1 MEAMTTPAVHT
12 PRGPVTRKDVA
23 RYAGVSTAV
32 VSYVVNGGPKKV
44 APATE
49 AKVQDAIRILGYRPN
64 AAARALK
71 LGSSETIGLI
81 IPDNTNPFFSL
92 LAHAVEDA
100 AAELGYAL
108 LLTNSDGNLAKER
121 RNIRNL
127 ASRQVDGVVLA
138 SVLFEPDL
146 AALESADIPA
156 VLLNHGGKAPGFNSV
171 GVDLAAGRPDG
182 RGPPDRARPH
192 QHRPRHGH
200 QHAGRLRPAA
210 RRAGCRRSPR
220 PGCRRAP
227 LSADRSAGRAATPSG
242 RRLLA
247 SANRPTAIFAS
258 SDMQAIGILRAI
270 HEAGLTVPG
279 DIALTSFDG
288 SAEAEYSW
296 PALTTVEQP
305 VRVMAEAAVGGPGR
319 GTPRRAGRAPH
330 LPHRTAGPAV
340 LRLPG
345 PGLID
350 CSITALL
357 RGLKGR
363 LGPRRQGSLAELARR
378 GGRWGAIDVRTG
390 APLRRPA

>member
-1 MEAMTTPAVHT
+1 MRRPLIASMYSMTTSAVHT

-71 LGSSETIGLI
+71 LGSSETIGLV

-156 VLLNHGGKAPGFNSV
+156 VLLNHGGQAPGFNSV
-171 GVDLAAGRPDG
+171 GVDLAAG
-182 RGPPDRARPH
+182 ARMAVDH
-192 QHRPRHGH
+192 LIGHGH
-200 QHAGRLRPAA
+200 TNIALAMGTNTAGDFDLREEGWLQALAA
-210 RRAGCRRSPR
+210 
-220 PGCRRAP
+220 
-227 LSADRSAGRAATPSG
+227 
-242 RRLLA
+242 
-247 SANRPTAIFAS
+247 
-258 SDMQAIGILRAI
+258 
-270 HEAGLTVPG
+270 AGLPEG
-279 DIALTSFDG
+279 PI
-288 SAEAEYSW
+288 
-296 PALTTVEQP
+296 
-305 VRVMAEAAVGGPGR
+305 VRGR
-319 GTPRRAGRAPH
+319 
-330 LPHRTAGPAV
+330 
-340 LRLPG
+340 
-345 PGLID
+345 
-350 CSITALL
+350 
-357 RGLKGR
+357 
-363 LGPRRQGSLAELARR
+363 
-378 GGRWGAIDVRTG
+378 
-390 APLRRPA
+390 